1 MRDSPAPIKCR
12 LPLGMDAVCVDSV
25 AVMGSRSPALV
36 VARWSVVATLAAGAL
51 WPAGASAAPRPAKLT
66 GTSASLSGS
75 TLTVLWAAKR
85 TGRVEI
91 AVRRP
96 VGGKQRTLTRR
107 APAKAGQVDVVLA
120 TAPAR
125 AGVRVRLRRCAGSGR
140 SFRCGRWTAWATPG
154 ETTPTAPGSGSTTPS
169 TTPTP
174 VAVGQ
179 LAPGTTTPVSTQP
192 GDGPTIGG
200 CPQMPSSWPLNQR
213 VDSLPVAAKSDAYI
227 GFINAGR
234 TTLHPD
240 FGSADLGAGPEG
252 FGIPFR
258 VVPESTPPVPVVF
271 GGVDDNDIANY
282 SDESDP
288 GPYPIPL
295 DTPIEGGAAAERTA
309 DRHVLVVQ
317 QGACKLFEMGQA
329 RVDGDRWRASVVA
342 KFDLVSGAPRPVGW
356 TSADA
361 AGLPILPLLAR
372 YDEAASGRI
381 KHAIRM
387 TSRGIANA
395 YVPPASHFAPTS
407 SDPSAPPMGQR
418 FRMKASYDLS
428 RLTGHARV
436 IAQAMKEYGLVLA
449 DTGSSWFV
457 TGAPDRRWD
466 EDNLRQLKSI
476 PGSAFEAVD
485 SAPVV
490 TR

>member
-1 MRDSPAPIKCR
+1 MES
-12 LPLGMDAVCVDSV
+12 VCVDSV
-25 AVMGSRSPALV
+25 AVMRSRSRPRSSARHAWRAVALL
-36 VARWSVVATLAAGAL
+36 VAAATLGAL
-51 WPAGASAAPRPAKLT
+51 APATVAAAPRPAKLA

-85 TGRVEI
+85 TGQIEI

-96 VGGKQRTLTRR
+96 VNGKQRTLTRR
-107 APAKAGQVDVVLA
+107 VAARRGQADVRLGSAPD
-120 TAPAR
+120 R
-125 AGVRVRLRRCAGSGR
+125 AAVRVRLRRCTGAGR
-140 SFRCGRWTAWATPG
+140 TRRCGRWTAWVTPSSQTSTPG
-154 ETTPTAPGSGSTTPS
+154 TTTPTTGSGGTP
-169 TTPTP
+169 TPTP
-174 VAVGQ
+174 VGEP
-179 LAPGTTTPVSTQP
+179 APGTTTPVTTAP

-200 CPQMPSSWPLNQR
+200 CPQMPSSWALNQR
-213 VDSLPVAAKSDAYI
+213 VDSLPLAAKSDAYVNYL
-227 GFINAGR
+227 GAGGKI
-234 TTLHPD
+234 HPD

-258 VVPESTPPVPVVF
+258 VVPETTAPVPVVF
-271 GGVDDNDIANY
+271 GGVDDDDIANY

-295 DTPIEGGAAAERTA
+295 DTPIEGGAGAPRTA

-317 QGACKLFEMGQA
+317 QGACQLFEMGQA
-329 RVDGDRWRASVVA
+329 RVDGSQWRASVVA
-342 KFDLVSGAPRPVGW
+342 KFNLTTGAPRPIGW

-466 EDNLRQLKSI
+466 EDNLQQLKSI

-485 SAPVV
+485 SARIV

>member
-1 MRDSPAPIKCR
+1 
-12 LPLGMDAVCVDSV
+12 MDEVCVDSV
-25 AVMGSRSPALV
+25 AVMGSRSPARLDALARPERAPGPGLALLRAALLLV
-36 VARWSVVATLAAGAL
+36 AAMGLAL
-51 WPAGASAAPRPAKLT
+51 PAVASAAPRPGKLR
-66 GTSASLSGS
+66 GTSASLTGT
-75 TLTVLWAAKR
+75 TLTVLWAAKPS
-85 TGRVEI
+85 GKVEI

-96 VGGKQRTLTRR
+96 VRGKARTITRR
-107 APAKAGQVDVVLA
+107 VAAKGGQADVALA
-120 TAPAR
+120 AATDR
-125 AGVRVRLRRCAGSGR
+125 ATVRVRLRRCVGSTR
-140 SFRCGRWTAWATPG
+140 AKRCSAWTAWV
-154 ETTPTAPGSGSTTPS
+154 TPTAGGSP

-174 VAVGQ
+174 PSSGSSTPTPVPVGQ
-179 LAPGTTTPVSTQP
+179 VAPGTTTPVTTQP

-213 VDSLPVAAKSDAYI
+213 VDSLPLAAKSDAYV
-227 GFINAGR
+227 GFLNAGR
-234 TTLHPD
+234 TRLHPD
-240 FGSADLGAGPEG
+240 FGSADLGAGPDG

-258 VVPESTPPVPVVF
+258 VVPENEPLVRIDL
-271 GGVDDNDIANY
+271 GIYA
-282 SDESDP
+282 DESDP

-295 DTPIEGGAAAERTA
+295 DTPVEGGPSAPESA
-309 DRHVLVVQ
+309 DRHVLVVR
-317 QGACKLFEMGQA
+317 QGECKLYELGNAIPQA
-329 RVDGDRWRASVVA
+329 SSWKASVGA
-342 KFDLVSGAPRPVGW
+342 IFNLQTGAPRPVGW
-356 TSADA
+356 TSVDA

-418 FRMKASYDLS
+418 FRMKAGYDLS

-449 DTGSSWFV
+449 DTGSDWFV

-466 EDNLRQLKSI
+466 EDNLAQLKTI